1 MDILLNAEKLG
12 GPNQQGGWKKVAR
25 RRYQGG
31 TLRKRGKRNPYWE
44 LQWRGDYIKP
54 DGKIGRRLIL
64 WKNCAIA
71 DLTRRQTPKLTDQ
84 KLRSLNQGGVSPQS
98 PITFPNFLERVL
110 FSN

>member
-44 LQWRGDYIKP
+44 LQWREDYIKP
-54 DGKIGRRLIL
+54 DGSIGRRIVS
-64 WKNCAIA
+64 WKIGAIA
-71 DLTRRQTPKLTDQ
+71 KLTRREARKLADE
-84 KLRSLNQGGVSPQS
+84 KLRSLNQGEYAPKST
-98 PITFPNFLERVL
+98 ITMHEFVERY
-110 FSN
+110 FT